1 MLSGSFSP
9 GTCTRMRSLP
19 WRWMVG
25 SRVPTSSIRRRTISS
40 DWVTAA
46 RAFPRPLLG
55 QPDLDPPVAD
65 LLNHQLARQASPGRA
80 SAAPRARA
88 ARRRIGQGEGDD
100 VAAHAEAAIADAL
113 RAQGAAHVVDQ
124 GLQALRRPSR

>member
-1 MLSGSFSP
+1 MLSGSLSP

-46 RAFPRPLLG
+46 RRFLDRVIG
-55 QPDLDPPVAD
+55 QPDLDPSVAG
-65 LLNHQLARQASPGRA
+65 LLDHQLAREA
-80 SAAPRARA
+80 SALVELLHHSSAR
-88 ARRRIGQGEGDD
+88 G
-100 VAAHAEAAIADAL
+100 AL
-113 RAQGAAHVVDQ
+113 PDRSG
-124 GLQALRRPSR
+124 R